1 MYNYCILLL
10 LLDKAEPII
19 GDLIKQNYNTKTSS
33 SCVQVTSKSRILSLI
48 VTIMI
53 SGMKRSYAVVVVV
66 LGGFISK
73 HL

>member
-33 SCVQVTSKSRILSLI
+33 SCVQVT
-48 VTIMI
+48 
-53 SGMKRSYAVVVVV
+53 
-66 LGGFISK
+66 
-73 HL
+73 